1 MPSYRL
7 SALVMSV
14 AAHLVA
20 GGAIIAH
27 AGRPAADSASVPS
40 VMTVHLV
47 SLDTPVNAGGAGKP
61 PPEARD
67 ESKVKPPDT
76 VAVAADQPIVEQPL
90 FPVPDAETRYF
101 PARELTVRPRVTV
114 DVRPDIRITGVPS
127 QTVILRLFINES
139 GDIDR
144 VVTEQSFLPEE
155 LAGQINDAFAK
166 LKFQPGT
173 IGDTPVKSQMKIE
186 VRLDD
191 ERTAPQ

>member
-1 MPSYRL
+1 
-7 SALVMSV
+7 MSL
-14 AAHLVA
+14 AAHLAV
-20 GGAIIAH
+20 GAAVVAH
-27 AGRPAADSASVPS
+27 AGRPMADREGMPS

-47 SLDTPVNAGGAGKP
+47 SIDASGNAGGKP
-61 PPEARD
+61 VLRTETRD
-67 ESKVKPPDT
+67 KRKAAPQVT
-76 VAVAADQPIVEQPL
+76 AADTADRPIAEQPL
-90 FPVPDAETRYF
+90 FPVPNAVEPRYF

-114 DVRPDIRITGVPS
+114 DVPSDIRIAGVPS

-144 VVTEQSFLPEE
+144 VVTEQSFLPEA
-155 LAGQINDAFAK
+155 LAGQITGAFAR

-191 ERTAPQ
+191 ERIAPPQ